1 MGVAH
6 GHDIHKPD
14 GSFSTIVSY
23 PEAPVV
29 TVADMK
35 AHLRIDTD
43 DEDTLIGD
51 YITAATDMVDA
62 EFGELG
68 RALITQRWQLTMPKF
83 PADGHVDL
91 PIPPVQQVFSI
102 TYYDTD
108 NVQQTLSTDVYRLT
122 LNTDMAYLDLVAG
135 QTWPATY
142 DRADAVAIQYDT
154 GFGDAGTDVPEG
166 IRQAIRMMVAHWY
179 EHREAATEAR
189 LMDTPIGIR
198 SLLMKYRVT
207 RGHI

>member
-35 AHLRIDTD
+35 SHLRIDSD
-43 DEDTLIGD
+43 DEDTLIGE
-51 YITAATDMVDA
+51 YITAATEMVDA

-83 PADGHVDL
+83 PTDSHVVL
-91 PIPPVQQVFSI
+91 PIPPVQQVFSV

-108 NVQQTLSTDVYRLT
+108 NVQQTFSTDAYRLT
-122 LNTDMAYLDLVAG
+122 LNTDRAYIDLVAG
-135 QTWPATY
+135 YSWPATY
-142 DRADAVAIQYDT
+142 DRDDAVAIQYDT
-154 GFGDAGTDVPEG
+154 GFGDAGTDVPYG
-166 IRQAIRMMVAHWY
+166 IRQAVRMMVAHWY
-179 EHREAATEAR
+179 EHREAVTEAK
-189 LMDTPIGIR
+189 LMETPMGIR

-207 RGHI
+207 HGHI